1 MLGASND
8 MQIYHDGANSR
19 ISDNGTGNLVLD
31 SNNVIIQSND
41 QTETQAIFAS
51 NADVKLYYDNS
62 QKFTT
67 ASNGA
72 IVYNKLGIGVLV
84 GNSLGSTRTYA
95 IAIGDNDTGIAQN
108 GDGILEFWSNNQVK
122 QTIAQGGNGHRVM
135 FNHTDT
141 GTYNAHV
148 SARQNS
154 NGPYPFGAIGQSTN
168 QGFFG
173 FFNSGGTLVGNIAK
187 SGNSTQYN
195 TSSDYRLKEDD
206 TVISDGITRLK
217 QLRPI
222 RFKWK
227 EFPEKGHQ
235 DGFFAHEVSSVVPEA
250 VNGEKD
256 AVITQ
261 EYIDSGKEVQNNLGK
276 PLIQFLDNSKLV
288 PLITAALRD
297 AVAKI
302 ETLETKVAA
311 LEAA

>member
-1 MLGASND
+1 M
-8 MQIYHDGANSR
+8 
-19 ISDNGTGNLVLD
+19 
-31 SNNVIIQSND
+31 
-41 QTETQAIFAS
+41 
-51 NADVKLYYDNS
+51 
-62 QKFTT
+62 
-67 ASNGA
+67 
-72 IVYNKLGIGVLV
+72 
-84 GNSLGSTRTYA
+84 
-95 IAIGDNDTGIAQN
+95 AIGDNDTGIAQN

-122 QTIAQGGNGHRVM
+122 GTIAQGGNGHRVM
-135 FNHTDT
+135 FNHSDT

-148 SARQNS
+148 SSRQS
-154 NGPYPFGAIGQSTN
+154 SSGPYPFGAIGQSTN
-168 QGFFG
+168 QGFMG
-173 FFNSGGTLVGNIAK
+173 FFNSGGSLVGNIAK